1 VLSEVMEHYGLAS
14 PLDEAGFFETEHH
27 RKVIGQV
34 KAAIQAGRLV
44 ALSGLVGAG
53 KTVLVRQLQEELARE
68 GRVLVARS
76 LSVDKERVTLQTL
89 MTALFFDLSPEKEP
103 WIPSQGERRERE
115 LRDLIRKG
123 RKPVALFVDE
133 AHDLHP
139 KTLRGLKRLGEVVRD
154 AGARL
159 AVVLVGHPKLRNDL
173 RRPTMEEIG
182 HRTTIVDF
190 KGIAGQQRPYTDW
203 LLARCLAEGVAV
215 RDVITEEAVELLA
228 QRLGTPLQIE
238 RYLTSALEE
247 GWRVGEKPVT
257 APLVEALLSPQLDDL
272 EPRLR
277 RHGYDIPDLAELIN
291 ARQGE
296 IRSLLSLTLHV
307 SEGCRRHAWI
317 QKNPS
322 EAMNARASSS
332 DMTTGPKSPGA
343 PQASRRHHA
352 TWTRSPSPV
361 GRSRATGPP
370 VRRLYSV

>member
-34 KAAIQAGRLV
+34 KAAAQAGRLV

-53 KTVLVRQLQEELARE
+53 KTVLVRQLQDELARE
-68 GRVLVARS
+68 GKVLVARS

-89 MTALFFDLSPEKEP
+89 MTALFYDLSPEKEP

-190 KGIAGQQRPYTDW
+190 RGIAGQQRPYLDW
-203 LLARCLAEGVAV
+203 LLARCLAEGVAAG
-215 RDVITEEAVELLA
+215 DVITEEALELLA

-257 APLVEALLSPQLDDL
+257 AQLVEALLSPQLDGL

-296 IRSLLSLTLHV
+296 IRSLLRGELELARGQELTAKLMAA
-307 SEGCRRHAWI
+307 GL
-317 QKNPS
+317 
-322 EAMNARASSS
+322 
-332 DMTTGPKSPGA
+332 
-343 PQASRRHHA
+343 
-352 TWTRSPSPV
+352 PV
-361 GRSRATGPP
+361 
-370 VRRLYSV
+370 

>member
-1 VLSEVMEHYGLAS
+1 VLNEVMEHYGLAL
-14 PLDEAGFFETEHH
+14 PFDEAGFFETEHH
-27 RKVIGQV
+27 RKVIKQM

-53 KTVLVRQLQEELARE
+53 KTVLVRQLQDELARE
-68 GRVLVARS
+68 GRVLVAKS

-89 MTALFFDLSPEKEP
+89 MMALFFDLSSEEEP

-115 LRDLIRKG
+115 LRNLIRKA
-123 RKPVALFVDE
+123 RKPVALFIDE

-139 KTLRGLKRLGEVVRD
+139 KTLRGLKRLSEVVKD

-159 AVVLVGHPKLRNDL
+159 AIVLVGHPKLRNDL

-182 HRTTIVDF
+182 HRTTIVSF
-190 KGIAGQQRPYTDW
+190 KGIAGQQRPYLDW
-203 LLARCLAEGVAV
+203 LLAQCLAKGVV
-215 RDVITEEAVELLA
+215 TGEVIAEEAVELLA

-238 RYLTSALEE
+238 QYLIRALEE

-257 APLVEALLSPQLDDL
+257 AQLVETLLSPQLDEL

-296 IRSLLSLTLHV
+296 IRSLLRGELEPARGQELTAKLMAA
-307 SEGCRRHAWI
+307 GLPI
-317 QKNPS
+317 
-322 EAMNARASSS
+322 
-332 DMTTGPKSPGA
+332 
-343 PQASRRHHA
+343 
-352 TWTRSPSPV
+352 
-361 GRSRATGPP
+361 
-370 VRRLYSV
+370 

>member
-1 VLSEVMEHYGLAS
+1 VLSEVMEHYGLAL
-14 PLDEAGFFETEHH
+14 PFDEAGFFETEHH
-27 RKVIGQV
+27 RKVTKQMKV
-34 KAAIQAGRLV
+34 AIQAGRLV

-53 KTVLVRQLQEELARE
+53 KTALVRQLQEELARE
-68 GRVLVARS
+68 GKVLVARS

-89 MTALFFDLSPEKEP
+89 MTALFYDLSPEKEP

-139 KTLRGLKRLGEVVRD
+139 KTLKGLKRLGEVVRD

-159 AVVLVGHPKLRNDL
+159 AIVLVGHPKLQNDL

-182 HRTTIVDF
+182 HRTTIVSF
-190 KGIAGQQRPYTDW
+190 KGIAGQQRPYLDW
-203 LLARCLAEGVAV
+203 LLARCLAEDATVGE
-215 RDVITEEAVELLA
+215 VITEEAVELLA
-228 QRLGTPLQIE
+228 RRLGTPLQIE
-238 RYLTSALEE
+238 QYLTQALEE

-257 APLVEALLSPQLDDL
+257 AQLVEALLSPQLDEL

-296 IRSLLSLTLHV
+296 IRSLLRGELEPARGQELTAKLMAA
-307 SEGCRRHAWI
+307 GL
-317 QKNPS
+317 
-322 EAMNARASSS
+322 
-332 DMTTGPKSPGA
+332 
-343 PQASRRHHA
+343 
-352 TWTRSPSPV
+352 PV
-361 GRSRATGPP
+361 
-370 VRRLYSV
+370 

>member
-1 VLSEVMEHYGLAS
+1 VLSEAMEHYGLAS

-27 RKVIGQV
+27 RTVIRQM

-68 GRVLVARS
+68 GRVLVAKS

-89 MTALFFDLSPEKEP
+89 MMALFFDLSPEEEP

-115 LRDLIRKG
+115 LRNLIRKA

-139 KTLRGLKRLGEVVRD
+139 KTLRGLKRLSEVVKD

-159 AVVLVGHPKLRNDL
+159 AIVLIGHPKLQNDL

-182 HRTTIVDF
+182 HRTTIVSF
-190 KGIAGQQRPYTDW
+190 KGIAGQQRPYIDW
-203 LLARCLAEGVAV
+203 LLAQCLAEGVVA
-215 RDVITEEAVELLA
+215 DKVITEEALELLA
-228 QRLGTPLQIE
+228 GRLGTPLQIE
-238 RYLTSALEE
+238 QYLTRALEE

-257 APLVEALLSPQLDDL
+257 AQLVEALLSPQLDEL

-277 RHGYDIPDLAELIN
+277 RHGYDVPDLAELIN
-291 ARQGE
+291 ARQSE
-296 IRSLLSLTLHV
+296 IRSLLRGEL
-307 SEGCRRHAWI
+307 E
-317 QKNPS
+317 P
-322 EAMNARASSS
+322 
-332 DMTTGPKSPGA
+332 
-343 PQASRRHHA
+343 
-352 TWTRSPSPV
+352 TRSREITAKLMAAGLPI
-361 GRSRATGPP
+361 
-370 VRRLYSV
+370 

>member
-1 VLSEVMEHYGLAS
+1 MEHYGLAL
-14 PLDEAGFFETEHH
+14 PFDEVGFFTTEHH
-27 RKVIGQV
+27 QKIIKQM

-53 KTVLVRQLQEELARE
+53 KTVLMRQLQEELARE
-68 GRVLVARS
+68 GKVLVAKS

-123 RKPVALFVDE
+123 RKPVALFIDE

-139 KTLRGLKRLGEVVRD
+139 KTLRGLKRLSEVVKD

-159 AVVLVGHPKLRNDL
+159 AIVLIGHPKLQNDL

-182 HRTTIVDF
+182 HRTTIVSF
-190 KGIAGQQRPYTDW
+190 KGIAGQQRPYIDW
-203 LLARCLAEGVAV
+203 LLTQCLAEGVIPG
-215 RDVITEEAVELLA
+215 DVITEEAIELLA
-228 QRLGTPLQIE
+228 RRLGTPLQIE
-238 RYLTSALEE
+238 RYLTQALEE

-257 APLVEALLSPQLDDL
+257 AQLVEALLSPQLDAL

-296 IRSLLSLTLHV
+296 IRSLLRGELEPARGQELTAKLMAA
-307 SEGCRRHAWI
+307 GLPI
-317 QKNPS
+317 
-322 EAMNARASSS
+322 
-332 DMTTGPKSPGA
+332 
-343 PQASRRHHA
+343 
-352 TWTRSPSPV
+352 
-361 GRSRATGPP
+361 
-370 VRRLYSV
+370 